1 MRVHACVCM
10 CICACVCIHVERGLR
25 LKLNVFLYIFSVLFK
40 NYMFICFLIYWYVF
54 PCTHIYSHIL
64 LSEDKS
70 QELIPSWHHVGPRDG
85 TQAFRLGSKCLHLP
99 SHLHWALHC
108 VLHLI
113 HAYCSHV
120 AVKSVGLLT
129 IFDSKISLCFL
140 PEFIGASLFLGS
152 HHSPILAISETPGR
166 LWMLCNSLGHM
177 GQFLTWTLT
186 CKIWNLFLY
195 MSVIT

>member
-1 MRVHACVCM
+1 MLLHQFTKEVSRELRNLPGVSHP
-10 CICACVCIHVERGLR
+10 ICKDRAGMKGGLNELPTQMLLPAPDSMSSIR
-25 LKLNVFLYIFSVLFK
+25 THDNVTSIQGSVQRTLIFKMLFWIQSYDSGIITMQSNTPLLYFV
-40 NYMFICFLIYWYVF
+40 
-54 PCTHIYSHIL
+54 
-64 LSEDKS
+64 
-70 QELIPSWHHVGPRDG
+70 
-85 TQAFRLGSKCLHLP
+85 
-99 SHLHWALHC
+99 HC

-152 HHSPILAISETPGR
+152 HHSPILAISETPRR
-166 LWMLCNSLGHM
+166 LWMLCNSLGHT